1 MAKPE
6 SVFWQQIK
14 KNIKG
19 ISFTR
24 LESWASL
31 GVPDLLCYNEKGT
44 FFTVEL
50 KVTRSNKIS
59 LSPHQI
65 AFHQEPRSLCLETL
79 WGNHKA
85 LQRIK
90 NHGAKRKRPEA

>member
-31 GVPDLLCYNEKGT
+31 GVPDTKSLDPCALKLYGGTIKLYKGSRIMELKEKG
-44 FFTVEL
+44 L
-50 KVTRSNKIS
+50 K
-59 LSPHQI
+59 LD
-65 AFHQEPRSLCLETL
+65 ACCLGL
-79 WGNHKA
+79 
-85 LQRIK
+85 
-90 NHGAKRKRPEA
+90 EACNLYFQNL

>member
-50 KVTRSNKIS
+50 KVTR
-59 LSPHQI
+59 
-65 AFHQEPRSLCLETL
+65 E
-79 WGNHKA
+79 
-85 LQRIK
+85 
-90 NHGAKRKRPEA
+90 

>member
-31 GVPDLLCYNEKGT
+31 GVPDLLCYNE
-44 FFTVEL
+44 
-50 KVTRSNKIS
+50 
-59 LSPHQI
+59 
-65 AFHQEPRSLCLETL
+65 PRASILV
-79 WGNHKA
+79 
-85 LQRIK
+85 
-90 NHGAKRKRPEA
+90 P